1 VRCPTLIVHGRED
14 PIPLSASEAVTRA
27 LPDARLVALDD
38 SGHVPYVEAPD
49 DLFGAVRDFLQQTA
63 ARTTLLTR
71 T

>member
-1 VRCPTLIVHGRED
+1 MSTVKGLEAMGLV
-14 PIPLSASEAVTRA
+14 LLAASEAVTRA